1 MKRYEQLLLNNK
13 AWAEEKK
20 GPDPDFF
27 TNLAQGQQPEYLWIG
42 CSDSR
47 VPVSS
52 VTQTEPG
59 EIFVHRN
66 IANLVVQSD
75 INVLS
80 VLQYAVE
87 VLKVPYIVV
96 CGHYGCGGIKA
107 AMSNKSMGLI
117 DNWLK
122 NIKDVREKYQETL
135 DEIDDEEAKSD
146 KMVELNVWEQLK
158 NIGETSIVQNAWEKG
173 EGPVL
178 LGWVYSLETGFINHL
193 TEITSADE
201 ISDSYRF

>member
-1 MKRYEQLLLNNK
+1 MKPYEQLLLNNK
-13 AWAEEKK
+13 AWVEEKQK
-20 GPDPDFF
+20 PDPNYF
-27 TNLAQGQQPEYLWIG
+27 TELAKGQQPQYLWIG

-47 VPVSS
+47 APVSAI
-52 VTQTEPG
+52 TQTEPG

-66 IANLVVQSD
+66 IANMVVQSD

-87 VLKVPYIVV
+87 VLKVPYVIV
-96 CGHYGCGGIKA
+96 CGHYGCGGVKA
-107 AMSNKSMGLI
+107 ALSGKSLGLI

-122 NIKDVREKYQETL
+122 YIKDVHEKYHDTVEDIS
-135 DEIDDEEAKSD
+135 DEKAKED

-178 LGWVYSLETGFINHL
+178 LGWVYNIETGMIDHL
-193 TEITSADE
+193 TEISSVDE
-201 ISDSYRF
+201 ISDSYQF